1 VAAVDIAE
9 DEDDAA
15 GSRESP
21 GFMAARALEQL
32 KCVWSVE
39 KPYASGTRA
48 HDGEESQET
57 VNFSVKHT
65 CGLGGLAITK
75 YVGHF

>member
-21 GFMAARALEQL
+21 GVMAARALERL
-32 KCVWSVE
+32 KRVWSVE
-39 KPYASGTRA
+39 KAYASSTRA

-57 VNFSVKHT
+57 VHFLVEHA
-65 CGLGGLAITK
+65 CGLGGLA
-75 YVGHF
+75 HH